1 MVIVLNNGLY
11 GVEALISETG
21 HAYNNLP
28 KWRYADIPAALGCEG
43 WWCGRATTV
52 AELEQALA
60 EINGHEGAAY
70 LEVVIPAE
78 ESQPLAK
85 EVIET
90 MHQTATP
97 HASET

>member
-1 MVIVLNNGLY
+1 
-11 GVEALISETG
+11 
-21 HAYNNLP
+21 
-28 KWRYADIPAALGCEG
+28 
-43 WWCGRATTV
+43 
-52 AELEQALA
+52 LA
-60 EINGHEGAAY
+60 EINAHAGAAY

-97 HASET
+97 HATQA